1 MHDRISVNG
10 ICCIDSNF
18 RAIPSFRGQAG
29 FWRELGVR
37 RVSLISDLLEKEG
50 VAAAQEA
57 LKTGDYKVETISHQ
71 FLRDGQHY
79 SDATSWDKSRDRLYR
94 LIAEAHTVGAR
105 SIYMLTGGH
114 GTLAWEDAA
123 ARFSEAVAPCIP
135 EAKAAGVALAIET
148 AGAFR
153 AHFHLAHTLQDTI
166 TLTEQAGIGICLDVF
181 SVWTESALQQ
191 KIERAMPRIAVV
203 QLSDYVFGDAC
214 LPGRAV
220 PGDGNIPLKRIIDWI
235 LRAGYRGNFDL
246 EIVGARIDEEGHLA
260 AIRRSVNHITEI
272 LESLGA

>member
-10 ICCIDSNF
+10 ICFIDSSF
-18 RAIPSFRGQAG
+18 RARPSFREQAG
-29 FWRELGVR
+29 YWRELGLR
-37 RVSLISDLLEKEG
+37 RVSLTSDLIAEEG

-57 LKTGDYKVETISHQ
+57 LESGGCKVETISHQ

-79 SDATSWDKSRDRLYR
+79 SDATSWVKSRDRLHR
-94 LIAEAHTVGAR
+94 LIADAETIGAR

-114 GTLAWEDAA
+114 GTLTWEDAA
-123 ARFSEAVAPCIP
+123 ERFSEAVAPCVP

-166 TLTEQAGIGICLDVF
+166 TLTEKANIGICLDVF
-181 SVWTESALQQ
+181 SIWTESALQQ
-191 KIERAMPRIAVV
+191 KIKRAIQRIAVV

-220 PGDGNIPLKRIIDWI
+220 PGDGNIPLKRIIEWI
-235 LRAGYRGNFDL
+235 VNAGYRGNFDL
-246 EIVGARIDEEGHLA
+246 EIVGARIDQEGHIP
-260 AIRRSVNHITEI
+260 AIRRSVKHITEI
-272 LESLGA
+272 LQSLGA